1 MVNRIISRIAL
12 PIRDLIYRPVRSLH
26 QAAYLLAL
34 FAFLSQLLAL
44 VRDRLLAASF
54 GAGHTLDVY
63 YAAFRIPDLLFVTI
77 ASLLSLYALMP
88 VLTRLESESAEKM
101 IAFLRETLFGFFAVM
116 ALIALIAAVLAPFL
130 IRLVA
135 PGFTAGTPEAS
146 QLVLLTR
153 ILLLQPILLG
163 GSNILSNLT
172 QMRDRFT
179 LYAVSPILYNLGIIL
194 GILFFYPQLGIVGLG
209 WGVVLGA
216 AMHFGV
222 QVPFFLSQPSSAFLP
237 VREALAHVKEVLM
250 LSVPRTLALASTQLS
265 LFALTALASFLA
277 AGSISI
283 FMFAYNLQA
292 VPVAIIGI
300 SYSVAAFPTLA
311 RLYANGALEQLAAHA
326 ERALRSILFWSIPI
340 TVLTIVLRAQ
350 LVRVILG
357 AGAFD
362 WSATRLTAAALAL
375 FVLSLVA
382 QNATLLISRTYYAA
396 GESRR
401 PFYWGMVDVF
411 VSVGAAV
418 ALAGLFHLFAP
429 LRYFVEAL
437 LRVDNLAGTTV
448 LMLALGL
455 ALGSIA
461 EAVVGYRAFV
471 RDFKVPTAR
480 LARLAWQSFGASVIG
495 GAAAYAA
502 LALMGSL
509 VPLSTTLAILL
520 QGIFGGVVGLAV
532 TGAVLAALKNA
543 ELAEVLDAFRRRLA
557 PAEAV
562 ARPALEVTDVES

>member
-1 MVNRIISRIAL
+1 M
-12 PIRDLIYRPVRSLH
+12 PVRGLH
-26 QAAYLLAL
+26 RAAYLLAL

-44 VRDRLLAASF
+44 VRDRLLAATF

-88 VLTRLESESAEKM
+88 VLSRLETESSEKM
-101 IAFLRETLFGFFAVM
+101 MAFLRQTLLGFFVVM
-116 ALIALIAAVLAPFL
+116 AVIAAVAALLAPYLVRF
-130 IRLVA
+130 VA
-135 PGFTAGTPEAS
+135 PGFTPGTREAA
-146 QLVLLTR
+146 QLVMLTR
-153 ILLLQPILLG
+153 ILLLQPIMLG
-163 GSNILSNLT
+163 GSNIISNLT
-172 QMRDRFT
+172 QMRDRFM
-179 LYAVSPILYNLGIIL
+179 LYAISPLLYNLGIIL
-194 GILFFYPQLGIVGLG
+194 GIVFLYPMLGIAGLG

-216 AMHFGV
+216 VMHFGV
-222 QVPFFLSQPSSAFLP
+222 QVPFFIAQRASVFLP
-237 VREALAHVKEVLM
+237 RREALAHIKEVLA

-277 AGSISI
+277 VGSISV
-283 FMFAYNLQA
+283 FMLAYNLQA

-311 RLYANGALEQLAAHA
+311 KLYADGAMEKLAAHA
-326 ERALRSILFWSIPI
+326 ESALRHLVFWSIPV
-340 TVLTIVLRAQ
+340 TVFVIVLRAQ

-362 WSATRLTAAALAL
+362 WNATRLTAAALAL

-382 QNATLLISRTYYAA
+382 QNATLLISRTFYAA

-401 PFYWGMVDVF
+401 PFYWGLIDVF

-418 ALAGLFHLFAP
+418 ALAGLFHVSPPF
-429 LRYFVEAL
+429 RFFIEAL

-461 EAVVGYRAFV
+461 EAVAAYRAFV
-471 RDFKVPTAR
+471 RDFKVPTHR
-480 LARLAWQSFGASVIG
+480 LHRLAWQSFGASVVG
-495 GAAAYAA
+495 GACAYGM
-502 LALMGSL
+502 LALIGAL

-520 QGIFGGVVGLAV
+520 QGFAGGVVGIAV
-532 TGAVLAALKNA
+532 AALVLYSLKSE
-543 ELAEVLDAFRRRLA
+543 ELAEIYTAMKTRLA
-557 PAEAV
+557 PAEALP
-562 ARPALEVTDVES
+562 RPALEVTDVES